1 MNHLHVYAL
10 ADMLDVP
17 DLKALVTKK
26 LQAQLEKQWSNLAEV
41 LKEAYSITN
50 TRDKEIRDVLVALAV
65 ENLDELL
72 KKEDFTGALHE
83 VAEFSGA
90 LVIAMKATLKSPPPG
105 YVSLVCPN
113 CSRTCLRYCNQCC
126 CSV

>member
-1 MNHLHVYAL
+1 
-10 ADMLDVP
+10 MLDVP
-17 DLKALVTKK
+17 DLKVLITKK
-26 LQAQLEKQWSNLAEV
+26 LQTQLEKEWSNLAEV

-50 TRDKEIRDVLVALAV
+50 SRDKEIRDVLVALAV

-90 LVIAMKATLKSPPPG
+90 LVIAMKATPKPAPPG
-105 YVSLVCPN
+105 YGSLLCPN
-113 CSRTCLRYCNQCC
+113 CSRPCVRYCNTF
-126 CSV
+126 CSQYV

>member
-1 MNHLHVYAL
+1 MHHLHVYAL

-17 DLKALVTKK
+17 DLKVLITKK
-26 LQAQLEKQWSNLAEV
+26 LQAQLEKEWSNLAEV

-90 LVIAMKATLKSPPPG
+90 LVIAMKATPKPVAPG
-105 YVSLVCPN
+105 YVSLVCPL
-113 CSRTCLRYCNQCC
+113 CSGACFRYCNNCGT
-126 CSV
+126 V

>member
-1 MNHLHVYAL
+1 MHHLHVYAL

-26 LQAQLEKQWSNLAEV
+26 LQAQLEKEWSNLAEV

-50 TRDKEIRDVLVALAV
+50 TRDKEIRGVLVALAV

-72 KKEDFTGALHE
+72 KKEDFTGALNE

-90 LVIAMKATLKSPPPG
+90 LVMAMKAVPVAPTIQKPG
-105 YVSLVCPN
+105 MCQRCLIRSCYFYCSN
-113 CSRTCLRYCNQCC
+113 CG
-126 CSV
+126 VH